1 MSYIIN
7 FSLYLMF
14 DKMSNTLHVWKI
26 KYCNDTL
33 LSWRTLDGTL
43 SIDREHTFHHNVFIR
58 ENEAG
63 WRKEKRK
70 KRSSS
75 RWTWRAGLYFGR
87 RLPIAHGFRGGR
99 AVRVTTCTFRIS
111 VCLLLSIGSTT
122 ATPTITNGIIYEF
135 EHEPELFRKPLRCIR
150 TLVTFSEY
158 RDKSWDL
165 GDLATF
171 WNFIMIR
178 LELKMHNDAHGLHN
192 NHTGTYRK
200 RLSLLE
206 CPFRAIFVSLVWM
219 MVCSERV
226 W

>member
-1 MSYIIN
+1 M
-7 FSLYLMF
+7 
-14 DKMSNTLHVWKI
+14 
-26 KYCNDTL
+26 
-33 LSWRTLDGTL
+33 
-43 SIDREHTFHHNVFIR
+43 
-58 ENEAG
+58 
-63 WRKEKRK
+63 
-70 KRSSS
+70 
-75 RWTWRAGLYFGR
+75 YFGR
-87 RLPIAHGFRGGR
+87 RLPIAHGFCGGR

-192 NHTGTYRK
+192 NTGPTTVNVCRYSSNLSRILRIARRND
-200 RLSLLE
+200 RLHGTL
-206 CPFRAIFVSLVWM
+206 
-219 MVCSERV
+219 RV
-226 W
+226 